1 MALYYNIYK
10 GDRIKTSAEVR
21 QKSISFV
28 IVTKYMTNSAELI
41 YVLVYEHVGVST
53 MVCLHRRLS

>member
-28 IVTKYMTNSAELI
+28 IVTKYMTNSAELLTRKI
-41 YVLVYEHVGVST
+41 KRKKKLRTKEAELDYV
-53 MVCLHRRLS
+53 M